1 MLASLCAEMGVEMYI
16 AKYIDHTL
24 LKPDATRG
32 QIVRLCEDAKQY
44 GFASVCVNPYWVSE
58 CLAQLG
64 SFQNSGIR
72 ICSVIG
78 FPLGSN
84 LSDTKALEAY
94 KAFEQGADELDMVM
108 NIGMLKSGDVVGVE
122 ADIKA
127 VCHVKHGVTLK
138 VIIETCLLT
147 DDEKILACKIAK
159 EAGADFVKT
168 STGFSTGGAKVEDV
182 KLMRKTVGPKM
193 GVKASGGINDYAT
206 AMAMINAGATR
217 LGCSAG
223 VAIVEGSSRKAG
235 RANAAAIIKS

>member
-1 MLASLCAEMGVEMYI
+1 MLASLGAEKGVEMDI

-32 QIVRLCEDAKQY
+32 KIVKLCEDAKQY
-44 GFASVCVNPYWVSE
+44 GFTSVCVNPYWVSE

-84 LSDTKALEAY
+84 LSDIKALEAY

-127 VCHVKHGVTLK
+127 VFHFNNGFTLK
-138 VIIETCLLT
+138 FI
-147 DDEKILACKIAK
+147 
-159 EAGADFVKT
+159 
-168 STGFSTGGAKVEDV
+168 
-182 KLMRKTVGPKM
+182 
-193 GVKASGGINDYAT
+193 
-206 AMAMINAGATR
+206 
-217 LGCSAG
+217 
-223 VAIVEGSSRKAG
+223 
-235 RANAAAIIKS
+235 